1 MRLDNNFGHIM
12 QSNNSVVGRLSDH
25 FIIPIFLE
33 LLKYYFLFQVKYEY
47 TCFNQYETGVQSL
60 RSIARFQLSMLCLT
74 VFNKCQLIRFKVV
87 YSFVKLEFM
96 FTLQFESQIPP
107 YYTAHYIAASLLK
120 LHNTPTVFNFSLRSI
135 FFHAPLP
142 QENFFPGTDF
152 LL

>member
-1 MRLDNNFGHIM
+1 MKLEYNHSDLSSGFNFK
-12 QSNNSVVGRLSDH
+12 SV
-25 FIIPIFLE
+25 
-33 LLKYYFLFQVKYEY
+33 
-47 TCFNQYETGVQSL
+47 
-60 RSIARFQLSMLCLT
+60 LCLMM
-74 VFNKCQLIRFKVV
+74 FKQCQLIRFKVV

-152 LL
+152 FTLTFSFCTKSKRKSLKFCTKEQKY